1 MDLLSGDNAL
11 KHRYPR
17 RKLLDKRL
25 YGIGNRISMLS
36 ELVVRELD
44 YSRVPLLRL
53 NALEATYVAR
63 SCQYT

>member
-44 YSRVPLLRL
+44 YSRVPLL
-53 NALEATYVAR
+53 
-63 SCQYT
+63 